1 MPPGHYAPMTTATAT
16 PFFTEL
22 AAVAGKPPEWIELF
36 PKGPAIAARDG
47 RRWTLEPARV
57 VAAFAANQGP
67 LAIDYEHGQ
76 ALKAPAGDEAPA
88 AGWITDVEERDG
100 AVWGRVEW
108 TAAAARKVVEREYRF
123 ISPDFDHTRQ
133 GVITH
138 LNGAGLVNR
147 PALVMTAL
155 SRQQP
160 NDKDTD
166 MSLKAIAAALG
177 LADDADEKAVLAAIS
192 AGKEQSTALCAL
204 LKIDAGSD
212 ASAINA
218 AVTALQSET
227 ETALASLKAETGHPP
242 AFVLAADTVV
252 AVGRRILPKA
262 ETLDD
267 ATNCLQL
274 LSGRSHR
281 VYSGICLIT
290 PSGTLRQRLVETRV
304 RFKRLPRA
312 EIDSY
317 IASGEWR
324 GKAGG
329 YAVQGLAGAFVVK
342 LAGSYTNVV
351 GLPLYETAALL
362 AGEGF
367 DTRRCWPAG
376 RVS

>member
-227 ETALASLKAETGHPP
+227 ETALASLKAAPNASELATVK
-242 AFVLAADTVV
+242 ATLKDTQTALAAIQKKDADREIET
-252 AVGRRILPKA
+252 ALDKA
-262 ETLDD
+262 SAE
-267 ATNCLQL
+267 
-274 LSGRSHR
+274 GK
-281 VYSGICLIT
+281 IT
-290 PSGTLRQRLVETRV
+290 PASRESY
-304 RFKRLPRA
+304 RA
-312 EIDSY
+312 MCAAE
-317 IASGEWR
+317 G
-324 GKAGG
+324 
-329 YAVQGLAGAFVVK
+329 GLARFTA
-342 LAGSYTNVV
+342 LAAT
-351 GLPLYETAALL
+351 LPVICAPSPLGQTAIKTGDPADDFNPTALASKARKYQDDQAALGIVVSISQAVEHVKA
-362 AGEGF
+362 AG
-367 DTRRCWPAG
+367 
-376 RVS
+376 

>member
-22 AAVAGKPPEWIELF
+22 AAVADKPPEWIELF

-76 ALKAPAGDEAPA
+76 ALKAAVGEEAPA
-88 AGWITDVEERDG
+88 AGWITEVEERDG

-108 TAAAARKVVEREYRF
+108 TAAAARKIVEREYRF
-123 ISPDFDHTRQ
+123 ISPDFGHTRE
-133 GVITH
+133 GVIVQ

-155 SRQQP
+155 SRQQTQKE
-160 NDKDTD
+160 ND

-212 ASAINA
+212 AAAIHA
-218 AVTALQSET
+218 AVTALQGEA
-227 ETALASLKAETGHPP
+227 ETALASLKAAP
-242 AFVLAADTVV
+242 AAAELAAVKATLKDTQTALAAIQKKDVDREID
-252 AVGRRILPKA
+252 AALDKA
-262 ETLDD
+262 SAE
-267 ATNCLQL
+267 
-274 LSGRSHR
+274 GK
-281 VYSGICLIT
+281 IT
-290 PSGTLRQRLVETRV
+290 PASR
-304 RFKRLPRA
+304 
-312 EIDSY
+312 DSY
-317 IASGEWR
+317 RAMCAAEG
-324 GKAGG
+324 
-329 YAVQGLAGAFVVK
+329 GLARFTA
-342 LAGSYTNVV
+342 LAAT
-351 GLPLYETAALL
+351 LPVICAPSPLGGTAIKTGDPADDLNPTALASKARKYQDDQAALGIVVSISEAVEHVKA
-362 AGEGF
+362 AG
-367 DTRRCWPAG
+367 
-376 RVS
+376 